1 MISIIHQSFGNII
14 FGNSTFLVNLPAFQN
29 HFMSYKSVCS
39 AVYRTVCIVQRSSK
53 IIGIQYS
60 CLGRPFQSFSSHHAN
75 IGIGNRQDTGTAV
88 RSSRN
93 LILFISEKIMSR
105 QERNQMLG
113 YTNRSYTWTATTVR
127 AGKRLVQ
134 VKMAHIRTNCSRI
147 CQSYL
152 CIHICAVHIYLSA
165 ASVNDFTYLGNITF
179 EDTVSGRISNHQSG
193 KLILMFFCFL
203 AEIFHIHITPFVA
216 GTG

>member
-1 MISIIHQSFGNII
+1 
-14 FGNSTFLVNLPAFQN
+14 
-29 HFMSYKSVCS
+29 
-39 AVYRTVCIVQRSSK
+39 
-53 IIGIQYS
+53 
-60 CLGRPFQSFSSHHAN
+60 
-75 IGIGNRQDTGTAV
+75 
-88 RSSRN
+88 
-93 LILFISEKIMSR
+93 MSR

-165 ASVNDFTYLGNITF
+165 ASVNDFTYFGNITF

-193 KLILMFFCFL
+193 KLILMLFCFL
-203 AEIFHIHITPFVA
+203 TEIFHIHITPFVA
-216 GTG
+216 GTSQCFVASLNSRSRICSVCRSWDKNQVTMSLSDAFQIAADDAKSRIFSGSP